1 MVGQLRV
8 CLTQVV
14 QGFREVGIT
23 VFRQLI
29 RRDLRGAGDRVTH
42 FLNGRTND
50 DPHG

>member
-1 MVGQLRV
+1 MGWVAA
-8 CLTQVV
+8 CLPNASGA
-14 QGFREVGIT
+14 GFSEVGIT